1 MSESSTRIAEIQ
13 KRGHHRFKADLV
25 TVQTELSEMVE
36 FTRHSSEA
44 CNDIAARFG
53 AISDVATNAK
63 GRSGDARSL
72 VESAS
77 GSMEEMRSALR
88 KVETLGRDILSIAE
102 ETKMLALN
110 AGIESARSGVAGR
123 AFGVIASQVKELAE
137 NARRTADSAITGLKT
152 VEQLGSRAAKEM
164 SSATASTNELDDSIH
179 SLASLIGET
188 VQDNEKANEGVHL
201 ASHRL
206 FVTLAKLDHIIWK
219 LNTYLSVAEGEAQFQ
234 FVDHH
239 NCRLG
244 KWYDD
249 GPGRKNFS
257 KVPAYPALEAP
268 HALVHT
274 GTRAVLAE
282 LGARAETLSAAQIE
296 AIARGLEQMER
307 GSEGVFRVLSELTA
321 R

>member
-1 MSESSTRIAEIQ
+1 MIRDKGLRRIPSSRIP
-13 KRGHHRFKADLV
+13 
-25 TVQTELSEMVE
+25 
-36 FTRHSSEA
+36 
-44 CNDIAARFG
+44 
-53 AISDVATNAK
+53 
-63 GRSGDARSL
+63 
-72 VESAS
+72 
-77 GSMEEMRSALR
+77 
-88 KVETLGRDILSIAE
+88 ETSWRC
-102 ETKMLALN
+102 
-110 AGIESARSGVAGR
+110 GVAGH
-123 AFGVIASQVKELAE
+123 AFRVI
-137 NARRTADSAITGLKT
+137 
-152 VEQLGSRAAKEM
+152 
-164 SSATASTNELDDSIH
+164 
-179 SLASLIGET
+179 
-188 VQDNEKANEGVHL
+188 

-219 LNTYLSVAEGEAQFQ
+219 LNTDLSVAEGEAQFQ